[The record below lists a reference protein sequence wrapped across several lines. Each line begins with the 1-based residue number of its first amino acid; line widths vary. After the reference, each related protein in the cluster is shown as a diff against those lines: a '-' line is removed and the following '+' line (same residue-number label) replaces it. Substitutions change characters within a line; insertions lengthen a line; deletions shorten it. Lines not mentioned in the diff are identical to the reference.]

1 MTTIGL
7 FYSPW
12 PRDSLARPLGLRPLQ
27 QYRYAVWYKANPR
40 GAAYMRALLQERY
53 PDAEWVDAQEEP
65 SWASRISGADAVKLL
80 YPDSIGLGFG
90 AIERAVFA
98 RTRGEATVD
107 VLNGRCRSFRL
118 DRSTRM
124 ALRLRRVLERTMLAE
139 FLFVPVFVIV
149 TPVLWAFDAIRG
161 RT

>member
-12 PRDSLARPLGLRPLQ
+12 PPDGLPRPLGLRPLQ

-40 GAAYMRALLQERY
+40 SAAYMRALLQGRY
-53 PDAEWVDAQEEP
+53 PDAEWVDAREEP
-65 SWASRISGADAVKLL
+65 SWAGRISGADAVVLL

-90 AIERAVFA
+90 AIERALFA
-98 RTRGEATVD
+98 RTRGKATVD
-107 VLNGRCRSFRL
+107 VLNGRGRSFRL
-118 DRSTRM
+118 DRSACMT
-124 ALRLRRVLERTMLAE
+124 LRLRRFLEQTMLAE

-149 TPVLWAFDAIRG
+149 TPVLWAFDAMRG